1 MAIVTKPFG
10 TTTVGRLTHNI
21 HLQHRKCS
29 VARAKPDENESRMEF
44 LERKAKGK
52 MTTDDMETMAAARAL
67 AKQVEDNV
75 VVWKEGQLFPEK
87 WDQMDNFQKANQLYM
102 GERGFIFWIN
112 KAAYASAI
120 GIGVVWIAFRVIG
133 PATGLYKID

>member
-1 MAIVTKPFG
+1 MVTKPFG
-10 TTTVGRLTHNI
+10 TTTVGRLTRTI
-21 HLQHRKCS
+21 HLQHRKCT
-29 VARAKPDENESRMEF
+29 VAHAKPDENESRMEF

-87 WDQMDNFQKANQLYM
+87 WDEMDNFQKANQLYM